1 MIINLDRKL
10 ANLLLNEVED
20 VLPLIVSQ
28 KEINNNLIEI
38 EVSDIEEMQL
48 LINDEIVLRGLDNQ
62 DTVNA
67 LGQMLYELY
76 DEVYYQRHNS

>member
-67 LGQMLYELY
+67 LGQRLYELY

>member
-67 LGQMLYELY
+67 LGQRLYGLY